1 MAALRQVYPNAM
13 SVVYKNNIILLI
25 NQDTPVQLSP
35 KLTGPLEQF
44 AERNHLKVSLSQPF
58 ADILKSGFSTI
69 RHSTPLSCQTCRRRI
84 RHCFTAPMPCR
95 NICFPNVITRS
106 WKLGSIIIFSSCRI
120 MIKHTIQILWKRC
133 GPIWIMTGM
142 RQKRQNICIFTGAL
156 SSIG

>member
-58 ADILKSGFSTI
+58 ADILK
-69 RHSTPLSCQTCRRRI
+69 
-84 RHCFTAPMPCR
+84 
-95 NICFPNVITRS
+95 
-106 WKLGSIIIFSSCRI
+106 
-120 MIKHTIQILWKRC
+120 IL
-133 GPIWIMTGM
+133 
-142 RQKRQNICIFTGAL
+142 
-156 SSIG
+156 